1 MKPLYRYLFALILL
15 AFQVKAGAQA
25 IPALSSYPAAS
36 AVIFL
41 DFDGHTD
48 FSTNWLP
55 KAFGPLVCGPSG
67 MNNTQIVEIFNRI
80 AEDYRPFNINI
91 TTDSTKFLAAP
102 IKKRMRVVF
111 TVTSSWYGNG
121 AGGVSLVNSFT
132 MGTNVPCF
140 VFTALLNYMPKRV
153 AEAGSHEAGHTLGL
167 QHQTKYDE
175 SCTKVSDYDQGNGT
189 GEIGWAPI
197 MGVGYYQNFTLWH
210 NGTTIYGCNSFQN
223 DLDVITST
231 ANGFGY
237 RPDDHGKTFATA
249 TVPAFTANQFDV
261 TGVIDRNTDQD
272 VFRFIMPANGRF
284 QIDAVPYNVGTGNA
298 GSDLDMQ
305 VSLYSEQEALLS
317 VYNPGNLLSSVAD
330 TLLTA
335 GTYYLKVEGKG
346 NQYAPAYAS
355 LGSYSMHATI
365 QTTGAGV
372 LPLRKLDLRGTANGG
387 KHQLN
392 WQVDV
397 DETIV
402 QQTVEISVD
411 GQSFHTLADPGT
423 EVRSYVY
430 QPVGSPTARY
440 RVNISLEDGHRY
452 YSNVIT
458 LQSDEKLN
466 WPKLTGNPVQSN
478 TIHISSPGNY
488 GYILLDAN
496 GSHISSGKLSS
507 GLNTVNAPNLSPG
520 MYLIRYTGQDG
531 QYTEKLIRQ

>member
-1 MKPLYRYLFALILL
+1 MKPLYRFLFALILL

-25 IPALSSYPAAS
+25 VPVLNSYPAAS

-67 MNNTQIVEIFNRI
+67 MNNTQIVEVFNRI

-91 TTDSTKFLAAP
+91 TTDSTKFWAAP
-102 IKKRMRVVF
+102 VKKRIRVVF

-132 MGTNVPCF
+132 TGTNVPCF
-140 VFTALLNYMPKRV
+140 VFTALLNYIPKRV

-175 SCTKVSDYDQGNGT
+175 SCNKVSDYDSGKGT

-210 NGTTIYGCNSFQN
+210 NGTTIYGCNSYQS

-272 VFRFIMPANGRF
+272 VFRFTMPANGRF

-317 VYNPGNLLSSVAD
+317 IYNPGNLLSSVAD
-330 TLLTA
+330 TLLNA

-365 QTTGAGV
+365 ETTGAGV
-372 LPLRKLDLRGTANGG
+372 LPLRKLDLRGTVNGS

-411 GQSFHTLADPGT
+411 GKSFHTLADPGT

-458 LQSDEKLN
+458 LQNDEKRN